1 MAAILDFTNMVAPW
15 GARQKS
21 KQYDMGDLWAKLG
34 AFGRIWTKISQTLLT
49 NKQINIYKEKTQ
61 TCLPMKIN
69 VTSKV

>member
-21 KQYDMGDLWAKLG
+21 KQYDMGDLWAKLD

-49 NKQINIYKEKTQ
+49 NKRKNLYKEN
-61 TCLPMKIN
+61 IN
-69 VTSKV
+69 LSAPENKCYK